1 MGGGRRR
8 LPRAEGRCRSKPSLR
23 DHVVDCTCVTL
34 GGWGG
39 DGRPRHAAATGL
51 DVRRL
56 RARRLIVAR
65 LSRCRKVMYRF
76 SCGCRCGIG
85 SWPERGRGGHRLRS
99 RCRRWRMASSDS
111 CFCLRHLPLGPSV
124 FADLDKR
131 GGAAGRCAAMCAG
144 SCATR
149 RCAWCSRTSSSRM
162 PRTRSPSPSSRAIPQ
177 RLRAANSA
185 ASAGDQLGAVILER
199 SFFVH
204 T

>member
-8 LPRAEGRCRSKPSLR
+8 LPRAEGRRRSKPSLR

-111 CFCLRHLPLGPSV
+111 CFCLRHLPLGPS
-124 FADLDKR
+124 LRRLGQER
-131 GGAAGRCAAMCAG
+131 GGSRALRSNVRRLLCNAPLRLVLEDEQQPHAANEVALTQLASDSTAL
-144 SCATR
+144 TR
-149 RCAWCSRTSSSRM
+149 RELGRFRRGPARGGH
-162 PRTRSPSPSSRAIPQ
+162 IGEK
-177 RLRAANSA
+177 SA
-185 ASAGDQLGAVILER
+185 L
-199 SFFVH
+199 
-204 T
+204 